1 MWENQNI
8 VAKWSMSRN
17 YLLVTLKYLHVHAGF
32 SSGVQPG
39 EGGVCF
45 IPSCILEIENDIN
58 TLMINISFMSVYIV
72 QQAHFDMQANIKE
85 HLDLAPFCGSKR
97 GVVKLFL
104 DGRAVKLFL
113 DGVMSQNMLAVF
125 GRQKRGSWSQAFHAE
140 ETGDKSSLF
149 VSAVFCKE
157 FFGKKRALYVDVI
170 YKDVDRFRKG
180 SVHEL

>member
-1 MWENQNI
+1 
-8 VAKWSMSRN
+8 MSRN
-17 YLLVTLKYLHVHAGF
+17 YLLVTFKYLHVHAGF

-45 IPSCILEIENDIN
+45 IPSCILEIENGIN
-58 TLMINISFMSVYIV
+58 TLMINISFMSVHIV

-113 DGVMSQNMLAVF
+113 DGVMSQKMQAVF
-125 GRQKRGSWSQAFHAE
+125 GRQKGGHGPRRSMSRKLGTRAR
-140 ETGDKSSLF
+140 SLWVQCF
-149 VSAVFCKE
+149 AKIFLARNSPYTLMSHTKMSIV
-157 FFGKKRALYVDVI
+157 FGKVRSKNYSPWKPAR
-170 YKDVDRFRKG
+170 
-180 SVHEL
+180 